1 MVWTWRVEE
10 RKKGDGENAQFR
22 SYTYIS
28 QIVAGE
34 EIPDKEWLSN
44 FFKKFRVEGDIIHSL
59 MNRDERTSMFGM
71 LVRLNQDT
79 LNAWCLVDAL

>member
-1 MVWTWRVEE
+1 MEE

-44 FFKKFRVEGDIIHSL
+44 FFKKFRVEGDRKHFTCL
-59 MNRDERTSMFGM
+59 KTTSYKGE
-71 LVRLNQDT
+71 T
-79 LNAWCLVDAL
+79 LSPHCCGGLFSPITLPVSHLAEKCQ